1 MKTLSDSAPWAT
13 IMTAGLVLIAAVAGA
28 GVVIWGDPG
37 ALSFQEYLDMLK
49 NFAIAVGV
57 LGIGRG
63 IVSYG
68 RNTATATM
76 LSDESLTTSGP
87 LEDAWREEDWPSE
100 EGTVAGGTRPR
111 SADQPQIID
120 G

>member
-1 MKTLSDSAPWAT
+1 MKKLSDSVPWAT

-37 ALSFQEYLDMLK
+37 ALSFEEYLDLLK

-63 IVSYG
+63 IVSFG
-68 RNTATATM
+68 KSSAVAKG
-76 LSDESLTTSGP
+76 LSDESLLTSGP
-87 LEDAWREEDWPSE
+87 IEDAWRNEDWPTE
-100 EGTVAGGTRPR
+100 EGPVATPTNRTRVDLPE
-111 SADQPQIID
+111 